1 MEVVSFSQA
10 GVANWSSR
18 SAAAAESVIPGKLR
32 VYLRPRS
39 LELNFAVTKSAKT
52 LFVQRGGESFR
63 KERCIK
69 IACCRNLQVPVLQ
82 ARYRAFLWT
91 KYMTLWPERLV
102 PTAAVASNPN
112 RKYIVGLAAP
122 PGAWKKHSIPGSS
135 SAGKTS
141 YGTKE
146 LDAMEDPEEAHAR
159 RGAPWTFDPARMM
172 NCLKDLREH
181 GSVYAPSFDHGKGD
195 PVEDDVFFVIVEG
208 NYLLLGDGIWK
219 DMSSMFDEKWFID
232 IEINKSMQ
240 RVLRRHILTGKPPDV
255 AKWRVE
261 YNDRPNAELILKSKT
276 NADLIIRSIDYTN

>member
-82 ARYRAFLWT
+82 ARY
-91 KYMTLWPERLV
+91 
-102 PTAAVASNPN
+102 
-112 RKYIVGLAAP
+112 IVGLAAP

-146 LDAMEDPEEAHAR
+146 DPEEAHAR

-181 GSVYAPSFDHGKGD
+181 EIQWRMMYFVSLQHKV
-195 PVEDDVFFVIVEG
+195 VIVEG